1 MVTGGIGGNKSK
13 DTRKLSY
20 WRKHQRFCF
29 PFWLVDSWNHQV
41 FLCWRVCVCVCVL
54 ICVCVFVCMWVHAC
68 WIAEVALHCSLGA
81 VYLVFW
87 EEVSSLKL
95 CLCLAPQ
102 HEDCK
107 CVPLSLA
114 FLWVPE
120 LGLRSLPCKA
130 STLLTELSLWT
141 SFYLCIP
148 SGSSVSGESQHSDLF
163 NEWLWYCQLF
173 TWIWLLHT

>member
-1 MVTGGIGGNKSK
+1 M
-13 DTRKLSY
+13 LA
-20 WRKHQRFCF
+20 
-29 PFWLVDSWNHQV
+29 
-41 FLCWRVCVCVCVL
+41 CVCVCSYA
-54 ICVCVFVCMWVHAC
+54 CVFVCMWVHTC
-68 WIAEVALHCSLGA
+68 WIAEVALQCSLGA

-87 EEVSSLKL
+87 EQVSWLKL
-95 CLCLAPQ
+95 CLYLAPQ

-130 STLLTELSLWT
+130 STLLTELSPWT

-148 SGSSVSGESQHSDLF
+148 SGSAVSGESWHSDLF

-173 TWIWLLHT
+173 TWIEMMNMTPSHLTKWILSVTTEESVKGKIRSCVCVCLYDWTYKK